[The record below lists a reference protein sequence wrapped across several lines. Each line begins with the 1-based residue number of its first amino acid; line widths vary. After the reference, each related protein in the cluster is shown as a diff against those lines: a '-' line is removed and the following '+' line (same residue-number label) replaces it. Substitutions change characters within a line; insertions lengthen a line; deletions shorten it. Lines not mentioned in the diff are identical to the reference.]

1 MSRIS
6 QYLQTTCPS
15 EQPRPPGA
23 GTRSCAATNLGHEVA
38 SIRCHGVGA
47 DMQLVGGGAG
57 DGGQEHG
64 RGGRAAAGLVGEGE
78 G

>member
-1 MSRIS
+1 M
-6 QYLQTTCPS
+6 
-15 EQPRPPGA
+15 
-23 GTRSCAATNLGHEVA
+23 H
-38 SIRCHGVGA
+38 
-47 DMQLVGGGAG
+47 LVGGGTG